1 MRPGRGAQALTTPAQ
16 GAAGEREEGPATGQA
31 PLFAAPAVAVPD
43 QSPSAAAAEDPDRPG
58 AARASGLRTTAG
70 FEVVDD
76 LPVASVRLVGVLP
89 HLDRPFE
96 YAVTPDTAAAGP
108 GMRVRVRFSGKDTEG
123 IVLGRHAEPSTDR
136 AFAPL
141 HRLVSDDVVVP
152 AAMMRV
158 CEEVAERCAGT
169 VGDVLR
175 LALPPRHARAE
186 KADRAAVEKE
196 AAEQE
201 VAEKDAVT
209 GDDSAGDSPRGSE
222 GAEDSPSADGPAP
235 EEAPS
240 DDVDTDPDAGPE
252 ADAPPAAP
260 PAPRPGDRYP
270 ALSALLSRAGSPT
283 GPVPRA
289 SMVLDPVDPWT
300 AVAADAIADLGE
312 DRGALV
318 IAPDQRDVARLSRVL
333 TARGIDHEI
342 LAGTEGPEKRYRTF
356 RRILR
361 GATRVVLGNRSA
373 AFAPVQD
380 LSLIIC
386 WDEADDLLEEPR
398 APYPHTRTV
407 LQCRS
412 AEERAALL
420 FLAASES
427 VTMRALID
435 AGYLAR
441 LAPRPA
447 PVTAVRPRIVA
458 MDQYLRDREG
468 PSGRSRLPQEAM
480 RVLRR
485 GLARGPVLV
494 QVPRSGYAPAIACT
508 FCGTRAQCATCSAPL
523 SLGARGG
530 PLHCRVC
537 GRREDAY
544 RCPECDRTQVRAMV
558 VGSARTAE
566 ELHRNFPD
574 APLKVAGGAHGPLE
588 DDAVPGT
595 GIVVSTPGAE
605 PAPDG
610 GYAACLLL
618 DADAMLG
625 RAAFDADVEA
635 VRRWRD
641 AIALVRTADEGG
653 EVLVVGTATLPAIR
667 DLVAHRSGLFLDRV
681 LEDRRELDLP
691 PFRRVAEVVGDRE
704 ACRAFLES
712 TELPD
717 GTEVLGPVDL
727 EGLDDAGRARA
738 VLRLEPQRSRE
749 LAAALRAG
757 VAARS
762 ARKARGSLRVRLDP
776 PDVF

>member
-1 MRPGRGAQALTTPAQ
+1 MRPGGGAQALTSTAH
-16 GAAGEREEGPATGQA
+16 GAAGEREEGPADGQA
-31 PLFAAPAVAVPD
+31 PLFAAPAASVPAVAENATA
-43 QSPSAAAAEDPDRPG
+43 SPDRP
-58 AARASGLRTTAG
+58 AAVRGPGLRTTAG
-70 FEVVDD
+70 FEVVSE

-123 IVLGRHAEPSTDR
+123 IVLERRAEPTTDR
-136 AFAPL
+136 ALAPL

-152 AAMMRV
+152 PTMMRV
-158 CEEVAERCAGT
+158 CEDVAERSAGT

-186 KADRAAVEKE
+186 KADRAAAEKEEAAAAEAEAE
-196 AAEQE
+196 AAEDLE
-201 VAEKDAVT
+201 STESADDAEPAATTDAAE
-209 GDDSAGDSPRGSE
+209 AGHDEQTVP
-222 GAEDSPSADGPAP
+222 AADPSA
-235 EEAPS
+235 EAP
-240 DDVDTDPDAGPE
+240 V
-252 ADAPPAAP
+252 
-260 PAPRPGDRYP
+260 APRHADRYP
-270 ALSALLSRAGSPT
+270 GLAALLSRAGSAE

-289 SMVLDPVDPWT
+289 SLVLDPVDPWT
-300 AVAADAIADLGE
+300 AIAAESIAALGP

-333 TARGIDHEI
+333 TERGIAHEV

-361 GATRVVLGNRSA
+361 GATRVVLGSRSA

-380 LSLIIC
+380 LALVIC

-412 AEERAALL
+412 AEERCALL

-427 VTMRALID
+427 VTMRALTD

-441 LAPRPA
+441 LDPVPA

-480 RVLRR
+480 RVLRN
-485 GLARGPVLV
+485 GLQRGPVLV
-494 QVPRSGYAPAIACT
+494 QVPRTGYAPAIACT
-508 FCGTRAQCATCSAPL
+508 FCGTRARCPECAAPL
-523 SLGARGG
+523 SQRGRNG
-530 PLHCRVC
+530 PLHCTVC
-537 GRREDAY
+537 GRREDGY
-544 RCPECDRTQVRAMV
+544 RCPECDRTHVRAMV
-558 VGSARTAE
+558 IGSTRTAE
-566 ELHRNFPD
+566 ELHRAFPD

-588 DDAVPGT
+588 DEAVPEH
-595 GIVVSTPGAE
+595 GIVVATPGAE
-605 PAPDG
+605 PAPPG
-610 GYAACLLL
+610 RYSACLLL

-635 VRRWRD
+635 VRRWRG
-641 AIALVRTADEGG
+641 AISLVRTAEEGG
-653 EVLVVGTATLPAIR
+653 EVLVVGTSTLPAIR
-667 DLVAHRSGLFLDRV
+667 DLVAHRSALFLDRV

-691 PFRRVAEVVGDRE
+691 PFRRVAEVVGERE
-704 ACRAFLES
+704 ACRGFLET

-727 EGLDDAGRARA
+727 EGPDQAGRARA
-738 VLRLEPQRSRE
+738 VLRIEPRRSRE
-749 LAAALRAG
+749 LAAALRSG

-762 ARKARGSLRVRLDP
+762 ARKDRGSLRVRLDP

>member
-1 MRPGRGAQALTTPAQ
+1 MRPGGGAQALTSTAH
-16 GAAGEREEGPATGQA
+16 GAAGEREEGPADDQA
-31 PLFAAPAVAVPD
+31 PLFAAPAASVP
-43 QSPSAAAAEDPDRPG
+43 AAAENATTSPDRPDAVRG
-58 AARASGLRTTAG
+58 PGLRTTAG
-70 FEVVDD
+70 FEVVSE

-123 IVLGRHAEPSTDR
+123 IVLERRAEPTTDR
-136 AFAPL
+136 ALAPL

-152 AAMMRV
+152 PAMMRV
-158 CEEVAERCAGT
+158 CEDVAERSAGT

-186 KADRAAVEKE
+186 KADRAAAEKE
-196 AAEQE
+196 QAAAAEDLASAESTGSSVEAEPAERTEGVE
-201 VAEKDAVT
+201 VAETRHD
-209 GDDSAGDSPRGSE
+209 
-222 GAEDSPSADGPAP
+222 
-235 EEAPS
+235 EETA
-240 DDVDTDPDAGPE
+240 
-252 ADAPPAAP
+252 PAAP
-260 PAPRPGDRYP
+260 RHGDRYP
-270 ALSALLSRAGSPT
+270 GLAALLSRAGSAE

-289 SMVLDPVDPWT
+289 SLVLDPVDPWT
-300 AVAADAIADLGE
+300 AIAAESIAALGP

-333 TARGIDHEI
+333 TDRGIAHEV

-380 LSLIIC
+380 LALVIC

-412 AEERAALL
+412 AEERCALL
-420 FLAASES
+420 FLGASES
-427 VTMRALID
+427 VTLRALTD

-441 LAPRPA
+441 LDPVPA
-447 PVTAVRPRIVA
+447 PVTAVRPRVVA

-480 RVLRR
+480 RVLRK
-485 GLARGPVLV
+485 GLQAGPVLV
-494 QVPRSGYAPAIACT
+494 QVPRTGYAPAIACT
-508 FCGTRAQCATCSAPL
+508 FCGTRARCPECAAPL
-523 SLGARGG
+523 SQRGRNG
-530 PLHCRVC
+530 PLHCAVC
-537 GRREDAY
+537 GRREDGY
-544 RCPECDRTQVRAMV
+544 RCPECDRTHVRAMV
-558 VGSARTAE
+558 IGSTRTAE
-566 ELHRNFPD
+566 ELHRAFPD

-588 DDAVPGT
+588 DEDVPER

-605 PAPDG
+605 PAPPG
-610 GYAACLLL
+610 RYSACLLL

-635 VRRWRD
+635 VRRWRG
-641 AIALVRTADEGG
+641 AISLVRTAEEGG
-653 EVLVVGTATLPAIR
+653 EVLVVGTSTLPAIR
-667 DLVAHRSGLFLDRV
+667 DLVAHRSALFLDRV

-691 PFRRVAEVVGDRE
+691 PFRRVAEVVGERE
-704 ACRAFLES
+704 ACRGFLET

-727 EGLDDAGRARA
+727 EGPDQAGRSRA
-738 VLRLEPQRSRE
+738 VLRIEPRRSRE
-749 LAAALRAG
+749 LAAALRSG

-762 ARKARGSLRVRLDP
+762 ARKDRGSLRVRLDP

>member
-1 MRPGRGAQALTTPAQ
+1 MRPGGGAQALTSTAH
-16 GAAGEREEGPATGQA
+16 GAAGEREEGPADGQA
-31 PLFAAPAVAVPD
+31 PLFAAPAASVP
-43 QSPSAAAAEDPDRPG
+43 AAAENATATPDRPD
-58 AARASGLRTTAG
+58 AARGPGLRTTAG
-70 FEVVDD
+70 FEVVSE

-123 IVLGRHAEPSTDR
+123 IVLERRAEPTTDR
-136 AFAPL
+136 ALAPL

-152 AAMMRV
+152 PTMMRV
-158 CEEVAERCAGT
+158 CEDVAERSAGT

-186 KADRAAVEKE
+186 KADRAAAEKEEAAAAEAEAEAE
-196 AAEQE
+196 AAEDLE
-201 VAEKDAVT
+201 STESADDAEPAATTDAAET
-209 GDDSAGDSPRGSE
+209 GHDEQTVPAAD
-222 GAEDSPSADGPAP
+222 PSA
-235 EEAPS
+235 EAP
-240 DDVDTDPDAGPE
+240 V
-252 ADAPPAAP
+252 
-260 PAPRPGDRYP
+260 APRHADRYP
-270 ALSALLSRAGSPT
+270 GLAALLSRAGSAE

-289 SMVLDPVDPWT
+289 SLVLDPVDPWT
-300 AVAADAIADLGE
+300 AIAAESIAALGP

-333 TARGIDHEI
+333 TERGIAHEV

-361 GATRVVLGNRSA
+361 GATRVVLGSRSA

-380 LSLIIC
+380 LALVIC

-412 AEERAALL
+412 AEERCALL

-427 VTMRALID
+427 VTMRALTD

-441 LAPRPA
+441 LDPVPA

-480 RVLRR
+480 RVLRN
-485 GLARGPVLV
+485 GLQGGPVLV
-494 QVPRSGYAPAIACT
+494 QVPRTGYAPAIACT
-508 FCGTRAQCATCSAPL
+508 FCGTRARCPECAAPL
-523 SLGARGG
+523 SQRGRNG
-530 PLHCRVC
+530 PLHCTVC
-537 GRREDAY
+537 GRREDGY
-544 RCPECDRTQVRAMV
+544 RCPECDRTHVRAMV
-558 VGSARTAE
+558 IGSTRTAE
-566 ELHRNFPD
+566 ELHRAFPD

-588 DDAVPGT
+588 DEAVPEH
-595 GIVVSTPGAE
+595 GIVVATPGAE
-605 PAPDG
+605 PAPPG
-610 GYAACLLL
+610 RYSACLLL

-635 VRRWRD
+635 VRRWRG
-641 AIALVRTADEGG
+641 AISLVRTAEEGG
-653 EVLVVGTATLPAIR
+653 EVLVVGTSTLPAIR
-667 DLVAHRSGLFLDRV
+667 DLVAHRSALFLDRV

-691 PFRRVAEVVGDRE
+691 PFRRVAEVVGERE
-704 ACRAFLES
+704 ACRGFLET

-717 GTEVLGPVDL
+717 GTEVFGPVEL
-727 EGLDDAGRARA
+727 EGPDQAGRARA
-738 VLRLEPQRSRE
+738 VLRIEPRRSRE
-749 LAAALRAG
+749 LAAALRSG

-762 ARKARGSLRVRLDP
+762 ARKDRGSLRVRLDP

>member
-1 MRPGRGAQALTTPAQ
+1 MRPGGGAQALTSTAH
-16 GAAGEREEGPATGQA
+16 GAAGEREEGPADGQA
-31 PLFAAPAVAVPD
+31 PLFAAPAASVPAVAENATA
-43 QSPSAAAAEDPDRPG
+43 SPDRP
-58 AARASGLRTTAG
+58 AAVRGPGLRTTAG
-70 FEVVDD
+70 FEVVSE

-123 IVLGRHAEPSTDR
+123 IVLERRAEPTTDR
-136 AFAPL
+136 ALAPL

-152 AAMMRV
+152 PAMMRV
-158 CEEVAERCAGT
+158 CEDVAERSAGT

-186 KADRAAVEKE
+186 KADRAAAEKEEAAAAEAEAE
-196 AAEQE
+196 AAEDLE
-201 VAEKDAVT
+201 STESADDAEPAATTDAAET
-209 GDDSAGDSPRGSE
+209 GHDEQTVPAAD
-222 GAEDSPSADGPAP
+222 PSA
-235 EEAPS
+235 EAP
-240 DDVDTDPDAGPE
+240 V
-252 ADAPPAAP
+252 
-260 PAPRPGDRYP
+260 APRHADRYP
-270 ALSALLSRAGSPT
+270 GLAALLSRAGSAE

-289 SMVLDPVDPWT
+289 SLVLDPVDPWT
-300 AVAADAIADLGE
+300 AIAAESIAALGP

-333 TARGIDHEI
+333 TERGIAHEV

-361 GATRVVLGNRSA
+361 GATRVVLGSRSA

-380 LSLIIC
+380 LALVIC

-412 AEERAALL
+412 AEERCALL

-427 VTMRALID
+427 VTMRALTD

-441 LAPRPA
+441 LDPVPA

-480 RVLRR
+480 RVLRN
-485 GLARGPVLV
+485 GLQGGPVLV
-494 QVPRSGYAPAIACT
+494 QVPRTGYAPAIACT
-508 FCGTRAQCATCSAPL
+508 FCGTRARCPECAAPL
-523 SLGARGG
+523 SQRGRNG
-530 PLHCRVC
+530 PLHCTVC
-537 GRREDAY
+537 GRREDGY
-544 RCPECDRTQVRAMV
+544 RCPECDRTHVRAMV
-558 VGSARTAE
+558 IGSTRTAE
-566 ELHRNFPD
+566 ELHRAFPD

-588 DDAVPGT
+588 DEAVPEH
-595 GIVVSTPGAE
+595 GIVVATPGAE
-605 PAPDG
+605 PAPPG
-610 GYAACLLL
+610 RYSACLLL

-635 VRRWRD
+635 VRRWRG
-641 AIALVRTADEGG
+641 AISLVRTAEEGG
-653 EVLVVGTATLPAIR
+653 EVLVVGTSTLPAIR
-667 DLVAHRSGLFLDRV
+667 DLVAHRSALFLDRV

-691 PFRRVAEVVGDRE
+691 PFRRVAEVVGERE
-704 ACRAFLES
+704 ACRGFLET

-727 EGLDDAGRARA
+727 EGPDQAGRARA
-738 VLRLEPQRSRE
+738 VLRIEPRRSRE
-749 LAAALRAG
+749 LAAALRSG

-762 ARKARGSLRVRLDP
+762 ARKDRGSLRVRLDP

>member
-1 MRPGRGAQALTTPAQ
+1 MRPGGGAQALTSTAH
-16 GAAGEREEGPATGQA
+16 GAAGEREEGPADGQA
-31 PLFAAPAVAVPD
+31 PLFAAPAASVPAVAENATAS
-43 QSPSAAAAEDPDRPG
+43 QDRP
-58 AARASGLRTTAG
+58 AAVRGPGLRTTAG
-70 FEVVDD
+70 FEVVSE

-123 IVLGRHAEPSTDR
+123 IVLERRAEPTTDR
-136 AFAPL
+136 ALAPL

-152 AAMMRV
+152 PTMMRV
-158 CEEVAERCAGT
+158 CEDVAERSAGT
-169 VGDVLR
+169 IGDVLR

-186 KADRAAVEKE
+186 KADRAAAEKEEAAAAEAEAE
-196 AAEQE
+196 AAEDLE
-201 VAEKDAVT
+201 STESADDAEPAATTDAAET
-209 GDDSAGDSPRGSE
+209 GHDEQTVSAAD
-222 GAEDSPSADGPAP
+222 PSA
-235 EEAPS
+235 EAP
-240 DDVDTDPDAGPE
+240 V
-252 ADAPPAAP
+252 
-260 PAPRPGDRYP
+260 APRHADRYP
-270 ALSALLSRAGSPT
+270 GLAALLSRAGSAE

-289 SMVLDPVDPWT
+289 SLVLDPVDPWT
-300 AVAADAIADLGE
+300 AIAAESIAALGP

-333 TARGIDHEI
+333 TERGIAHEV

-361 GATRVVLGNRSA
+361 GATRVVLGSRSA

-380 LSLIIC
+380 LALVIC

-412 AEERAALL
+412 AEERCALL

-427 VTMRALID
+427 VTMRALTD

-441 LAPRPA
+441 LDPVPA

-480 RVLRR
+480 RVLRN
-485 GLARGPVLV
+485 GLQAGPVLV
-494 QVPRSGYAPAIACT
+494 QVPRTGYAPAIACT
-508 FCGTRAQCATCSAPL
+508 FCGTRARCPECAAPL
-523 SLGARGG
+523 SQRGRNG
-530 PLHCRVC
+530 PLHCTVC
-537 GRREDAY
+537 GRREDGY
-544 RCPECDRTQVRAMV
+544 RCPECDRTHVRAMV
-558 VGSARTAE
+558 IGSTRTAE
-566 ELHRNFPD
+566 ELHRAFPD

-588 DDAVPGT
+588 DDAVPEH
-595 GIVVSTPGAE
+595 GIVVATPGAE
-605 PAPDG
+605 PAPPG
-610 GYAACLLL
+610 RYSACLLL

-635 VRRWRD
+635 VRRWRG
-641 AIALVRTADEGG
+641 AISLVRTAEEGG
-653 EVLVVGTATLPAIR
+653 EVLVVGTSTLPAIR
-667 DLVAHRSGLFLDRV
+667 DLVAHRSALFLDRV

-691 PFRRVAEVVGDRE
+691 PFRRVAEVVGERE
-704 ACRAFLES
+704 ACRGFLET

-727 EGLDDAGRARA
+727 EGPDQAGRARA
-738 VLRLEPQRSRE
+738 VLRIEPRRSRE
-749 LAAALRAG
+749 LAAALRSG

-762 ARKARGSLRVRLDP
+762 ARKDRGSLRVRLDP

>member
-1 MRPGRGAQALTTPAQ
+1 MRPGGGAQALSSTAH
-16 GAAGEREEGPATGQA
+16 GAAGEREEGPADGQA
-31 PLFAAPAVAVPD
+31 PLFAAPAASVP
-43 QSPSAAAAEDPDRPG
+43 AAAENPSTSPDRPD
-58 AARASGLRTTAG
+58 AARAGGLRTTAG
-70 FEVVDD
+70 FEVARE

-96 YAVTPDTAAAGP
+96 YAVTPATAAAGP

-123 IVLGRHAEPSTDR
+123 IVLARRAEPTTDR
-136 AFAPL
+136 ALAPL
-141 HRLVSDDVVVP
+141 HRLVSEDVVVP
-152 AAMMRV
+152 PAMMRV

-186 KADRAAVEKE
+186 KADRAAAEKE
-196 AAEQE
+196 AEE
-201 VAEKDAVT
+201 N
-209 GDDSAGDSPRGSE
+209 
-222 GAEDSPSADGPAP
+222 GAEDPVAADGTVAAESTAAADTAGADGADETDETAPSADAP
-235 EEAPS
+235 
-240 DDVDTDPDAGPE
+240 V
-252 ADAPPAAP
+252 
-260 PAPRPGDRYP
+260 APRHGDRYP
-270 ALSALLSRAGSPT
+270 GLAALLSRAGSAE

-289 SMVLDPVDPWT
+289 SLVLDPVDAWT
-300 AVAADAIADLGE
+300 EMAAEAIAELDPAL
-312 DRGALV
+312 GALV

-333 TARGIDHEI
+333 EERGIAHEV

-373 AFAPVQD
+373 AFAPVRD
-380 LSLIIC
+380 LGLVIC
-386 WDEADDLLEEPR
+386 YDEADDLLEEPR

-412 AEERAALL
+412 AEERCALL
-420 FLAASES
+420 FLATSES
-427 VTMRALID
+427 VTLRALVE

-441 LAPRPA
+441 LDPLPA

-485 GLARGPVLV
+485 GLATGPVLV
-494 QVPRSGYAPAIACT
+494 QVPRSGYVPAVACT
-508 FCGTRAQCATCSAPL
+508 FCGTRARCPECAAPL
-523 SLGARGG
+523 QLRGRSG
-530 PLHCRVC
+530 PLHCTVC
-537 GRREDAY
+537 GRREDGY
-544 RCPECDRTQVRAMV
+544 RCPECDRTHVRAMV
-558 VGSARTAE
+558 IGSTRTAE
-566 ELHRNFPD
+566 ELHRAFPEV
-574 APLKVAGGAHGPLE
+574 PLSVAGGAHGPLE
-588 DDAVPGT
+588 DDDVPEQ
-595 GIVVSTPGAE
+595 GIVVATPGAE
-605 PAPDG
+605 PAPRG
-610 GYAACLLL
+610 RYSALLLL

-635 VRRWRD
+635 VRRWRG
-641 AIALVRTADEGG
+641 AISLVRTAEESG
-653 EVLVVGTATLPAIR
+653 EVLIVGTSTLPAIR
-667 DLVAHRSGLFLDRV
+667 DLVAHRSALFLDRV

-691 PFRRVAEVVGDRE
+691 PFRRVAEVVGERE
-704 ACRAFLES
+704 ACRGFLET

-727 EGLDDAGRARA
+727 EGPDQADRSRA
-738 VLRLEPQRSRE
+738 VLRLPPERSRE

-762 ARKARGSLRVRLDP
+762 ARKARGSLRVRMDP

>member
-1 MRPGRGAQALTTPAQ
+1 MRPGGGAQALTSTAH
-16 GAAGEREEGPATGQA
+16 GAAGEREEGPADGQA
-31 PLFAAPAVAVPD
+31 PLFAAPAASVPAVAENATA
-43 QSPSAAAAEDPDRPG
+43 SPDRPDAVRG
-58 AARASGLRTTAG
+58 PGLRTTAG
-70 FEVVDD
+70 FEVVSE

-123 IVLGRHAEPSTDR
+123 IVLERRAEPTTDR
-136 AFAPL
+136 ALAPL

-152 AAMMRV
+152 PAMMRV
-158 CEEVAERCAGT
+158 CEDVAERSAGT

-186 KADRAAVEKE
+186 KADRAAAEKEEAAAAEADAE
-196 AAEQE
+196 AAEDLE
-201 VAEKDAVT
+201 STESADDAEPAATTDAAET
-209 GDDSAGDSPRGSE
+209 GHDEQTVPAAD
-222 GAEDSPSADGPAP
+222 PSA
-235 EEAPS
+235 EAP
-240 DDVDTDPDAGPE
+240 V
-252 ADAPPAAP
+252 
-260 PAPRPGDRYP
+260 APRHADRYP
-270 ALSALLSRAGSPT
+270 GLAALLSRAGSAE

-289 SMVLDPVDPWT
+289 SLVLDPVDPWT
-300 AVAADAIADLGE
+300 AIAAESIAAIGP

-318 IAPDQRDVARLSRVL
+318 IAPDQRDVARLSGVL
-333 TARGIDHEI
+333 TERGIAHEV

-361 GATRVVLGNRSA
+361 GATRVVLGSRSA

-380 LSLIIC
+380 LALVIC

-412 AEERAALL
+412 AEERCALL

-427 VTMRALID
+427 VTMRALTD

-441 LAPRPA
+441 LDPVPA

-480 RVLRR
+480 RVLRN
-485 GLARGPVLV
+485 GLQAGPVLV
-494 QVPRSGYAPAIACT
+494 QVPRTGYAPAIACT
-508 FCGTRAQCATCSAPL
+508 FCGTRARCPECAAPL
-523 SLGARGG
+523 SQRGRNG
-530 PLHCRVC
+530 PLHCTVC
-537 GRREDAY
+537 GRREDGY
-544 RCPECDRTQVRAMV
+544 RCPECDRTHVRAMV
-558 VGSARTAE
+558 IGSTRTAE
-566 ELHRNFPD
+566 ELHRAFPD

-588 DDAVPGT
+588 DEAVPEH
-595 GIVVSTPGAE
+595 GIVVATPGAE
-605 PAPDG
+605 PAPPG
-610 GYAACLLL
+610 RYSACLLL

-635 VRRWRD
+635 VRRWRG
-641 AIALVRTADEGG
+641 AISLVRTAEEGG
-653 EVLVVGTATLPAIR
+653 EVLVVGTSTLPAIR
-667 DLVAHRSGLFLDRV
+667 DLVAHRSALFLDRV

-691 PFRRVAEVVGDRE
+691 PFRRVAEVVGERE
-704 ACRAFLES
+704 ACRGFLET

-727 EGLDDAGRARA
+727 EGPDQAGRARA
-738 VLRLEPQRSRE
+738 VLRIEPRRSRE
-749 LAAALRAG
+749 LAAALRSG

-762 ARKARGSLRVRLDP
+762 ARKDRGSLRVRLDP

>member
-1 MRPGRGAQALTTPAQ
+1 MRPGGGAQALTSTAH
-16 GAAGEREEGPATGQA
+16 GAAGEREEGPADGQA
-31 PLFAAPAVAVPD
+31 PLFAAPAASVPAVAENATA
-43 QSPSAAAAEDPDRPG
+43 SPDRPDAVRG
-58 AARASGLRTTAG
+58 PGLRTTAG
-70 FEVVDD
+70 FEVVSE

-123 IVLGRHAEPSTDR
+123 IVLERRAEPTTDR
-136 AFAPL
+136 ALAPL

-152 AAMMRV
+152 PTMMRV
-158 CEEVAERCAGT
+158 CEDVAERSAGT

-186 KADRAAVEKE
+186 KADRAAAEKEEAAAAEAE
-196 AAEQE
+196 AAEDLE
-201 VAEKDAVT
+201 STESADDAEPAATTDAAET
-209 GDDSAGDSPRGSE
+209 GHDEQTVPAAD
-222 GAEDSPSADGPAP
+222 PSA
-235 EEAPS
+235 EAP
-240 DDVDTDPDAGPE
+240 V
-252 ADAPPAAP
+252 
-260 PAPRPGDRYP
+260 APRHADRYP
-270 ALSALLSRAGSPT
+270 GLAALLSRAGSAE

-289 SMVLDPVDPWT
+289 SLVLDPVDPWT
-300 AVAADAIADLGE
+300 AIAAESIAALGP

-333 TARGIDHEI
+333 TERGIAHEV

-361 GATRVVLGNRSA
+361 GATRVVLGSRSA

-380 LSLIIC
+380 LALVIC

-412 AEERAALL
+412 AEERCALL

-427 VTMRALID
+427 VTMRALTD

-441 LAPRPA
+441 LDPVPA

-480 RVLRR
+480 RVLRN
-485 GLARGPVLV
+485 GLQAGPVLV
-494 QVPRSGYAPAIACT
+494 QVPRTGYAPAIACT
-508 FCGTRAQCATCSAPL
+508 FCGTRARCPECAAPL
-523 SLGARGG
+523 SQRGRNG
-530 PLHCRVC
+530 PLHCTVC
-537 GRREDAY
+537 GRREDGY
-544 RCPECDRTQVRAMV
+544 RCPECDRTHVRAMV
-558 VGSARTAE
+558 IGSTRTAE
-566 ELHRNFPD
+566 ELHRAFPD

-588 DDAVPGT
+588 DEAVPEH
-595 GIVVSTPGAE
+595 GIVVATPGAE
-605 PAPDG
+605 PAPPG
-610 GYAACLLL
+610 RYSACLLL

-635 VRRWRD
+635 VRRWRG
-641 AIALVRTADEGG
+641 AISLVRTAEEGG
-653 EVLVVGTATLPAIR
+653 EVLVVGTSTLPAIR
-667 DLVAHRSGLFLDRV
+667 DLVAHRSALFLDRV

-691 PFRRVAEVVGDRE
+691 PFRRVAEVVGERE
-704 ACRAFLES
+704 ACRGFLET

-727 EGLDDAGRARA
+727 EGPDQAGRARA
-738 VLRLEPQRSRE
+738 VLRIEPRRSRE
-749 LAAALRAG
+749 LAAALRSG

-762 ARKARGSLRVRLDP
+762 ARKDRGSLRVRLDP

>member
-1 MRPGRGAQALTTPAQ
+1 MRPGGGAQALTSTAH
-16 GAAGEREEGPATGQA
+16 GAAGEREEGPADGQA
-31 PLFAAPAVAVPD
+31 PLFAAPAASVPAVAENATA
-43 QSPSAAAAEDPDRPG
+43 SPDRPDAVRG
-58 AARASGLRTTAG
+58 PGLRTTAG
-70 FEVVDD
+70 FEVVSE

-123 IVLGRHAEPSTDR
+123 IVLERRAEPTTDR
-136 AFAPL
+136 ALAPL

-152 AAMMRV
+152 PTMMRV
-158 CEEVAERCAGT
+158 CEDVAERSAGT

-186 KADRAAVEKE
+186 KADRAAAEKEE
-196 AAEQE
+196 AAE
-201 VAEKDAVT
+201 AETEA
-209 GDDSAGDSPRGSE
+209 
-222 GAEDSPSADGPAP
+222 AEDLESTESADDAEPAATTDAAETGHDEQTVPAADPSA
-235 EEAPS
+235 EAP
-240 DDVDTDPDAGPE
+240 V
-252 ADAPPAAP
+252 
-260 PAPRPGDRYP
+260 APRHADRYP
-270 ALSALLSRAGSPT
+270 GLAALLSRAGSAE

-289 SMVLDPVDPWT
+289 SLVLDPVDPWT
-300 AVAADAIADLGE
+300 AIAAESIAALGP

-333 TARGIDHEI
+333 TERGIAHEV

-361 GATRVVLGNRSA
+361 GATRVVLGSRSA

-380 LSLIIC
+380 LALVIC

-412 AEERAALL
+412 AEERCALL

-427 VTMRALID
+427 VTMRALTD

-441 LAPRPA
+441 LDPVPA

-480 RVLRR
+480 RVLRN
-485 GLARGPVLV
+485 GLQRGPVLV
-494 QVPRSGYAPAIACT
+494 QVPRTGYAPAIACT
-508 FCGTRAQCATCSAPL
+508 FCGTRARCPECAVPL
-523 SLGARGG
+523 SQRGRNG
-530 PLHCRVC
+530 PLHCTVC
-537 GRREDAY
+537 GRREDGY
-544 RCPECDRTQVRAMV
+544 RCPECDRTHVRAMV
-558 VGSARTAE
+558 IGSTRTAE
-566 ELHRNFPD
+566 ELHRAFPD

-588 DDAVPGT
+588 DEAVPEH
-595 GIVVSTPGAE
+595 GIVVATPGAE
-605 PAPDG
+605 PAPPG
-610 GYAACLLL
+610 RYSACLLL

-635 VRRWRD
+635 VRRWRG
-641 AIALVRTADEGG
+641 AISLVRTAEEGG
-653 EVLVVGTATLPAIR
+653 EVLVVGTSTLPAIR
-667 DLVAHRSGLFLDRV
+667 DLVAHRSALFLDRV

-691 PFRRVAEVVGDRE
+691 PFRRVAEVVGERE
-704 ACRAFLES
+704 ACRGFLET

-727 EGLDDAGRARA
+727 EGPDQAGRARA
-738 VLRLEPQRSRE
+738 VLRIEPRRSRE
-749 LAAALRAG
+749 LAAALRSG

-762 ARKARGSLRVRLDP
+762 ARKDRASLRVRLDP

>member
-1 MRPGRGAQALTTPAQ
+1 MRPGGGAQALTSTAH
-16 GAAGEREEGPATGQA
+16 GAAGEREEGLADGQA
-31 PLFAAPAVAVPD
+31 PLFAAPAASVP
-43 QSPSAAAAEDPDRPG
+43 AAAENATTSPDRPDAVRG
-58 AARASGLRTTAG
+58 PGLRTTAG
-70 FEVVDD
+70 FEVVSE

-123 IVLGRHAEPSTDR
+123 IVLERRAEPTTDR
-136 AFAPL
+136 ALAPL

-152 AAMMRV
+152 PAMMRV
-158 CEEVAERCAGT
+158 CEDVAERSAGT

-186 KADRAAVEKE
+186 KADRAAAEKEE
-196 AAEQE
+196 AAE
-201 VAEKDAVT
+201 AEAE
-209 GDDSAGDSPRGSE
+209 AE
-222 GAEDSPSADGPAP
+222 AAEDLESTESADDAEPAATTDAAETGHDEQTVPAADPSA
-235 EEAPS
+235 EAS
-240 DDVDTDPDAGPE
+240 V
-252 ADAPPAAP
+252 
-260 PAPRPGDRYP
+260 APRHADRYP
-270 ALSALLSRAGSPT
+270 GLAALLSRAGSAE

-289 SMVLDPVDPWT
+289 SLVLDPVDPWT
-300 AVAADAIADLGE
+300 AIAAESIAALGP

-333 TARGIDHEI
+333 TERGIAHEV

-361 GATRVVLGNRSA
+361 GATRVVLGSRSA

-380 LSLIIC
+380 LALVIC

-412 AEERAALL
+412 AEERCALL

-427 VTMRALID
+427 VTMRALTD

-441 LAPRPA
+441 LDPVPA

-480 RVLRR
+480 RVLRK
-485 GLARGPVLV
+485 GLQGGPVLV
-494 QVPRSGYAPAIACT
+494 QVPRTGYAPAIACT
-508 FCGTRAQCATCSAPL
+508 FCGTRARCPECAAPL
-523 SLGARGG
+523 SQRGRNG
-530 PLHCRVC
+530 PLHCTVC
-537 GRREDAY
+537 GRREDGY
-544 RCPECDRTQVRAMV
+544 RCPECDRTHVRAMV
-558 VGSARTAE
+558 IGSTRTAE
-566 ELHRNFPD
+566 ELHRAFPD

-588 DDAVPGT
+588 DDAVPEH
-595 GIVVSTPGAE
+595 GIVVATPGAE
-605 PAPDG
+605 PAPPG
-610 GYAACLLL
+610 RYSACLLL

-635 VRRWRD
+635 VRRWRG
-641 AIALVRTADEGG
+641 AISLVRTAEEGG
-653 EVLVVGTATLPAIR
+653 EVLVVGTSTLPAIR
-667 DLVAHRSGLFLDRV
+667 DLVAHRSALFLDRV

-691 PFRRVAEVVGDRE
+691 PFRRVAEVVGERE
-704 ACRAFLES
+704 ACRGFLET

-727 EGLDDAGRARA
+727 EGPDQAGRARA
-738 VLRLEPQRSRE
+738 VLRIEPRRSRE
-749 LAAALRAG
+749 LAAALRSG

-762 ARKARGSLRVRLDP
+762 ARKDRGSLRVRLDP

>member
-1 MRPGRGAQALTTPAQ
+1 MRPGGGAQALTSTAH
-16 GAAGEREEGPATGQA
+16 GAAGEREEGPADGQA
-31 PLFAAPAVAVPD
+31 PLFAAPAASVP
-43 QSPSAAAAEDPDRPG
+43 AAAENATTSPDRPDAVRG
-58 AARASGLRTTAG
+58 PGLRTTAG
-70 FEVVDD
+70 FEVVSE

-123 IVLGRHAEPSTDR
+123 IVLERRAEPTTDR
-136 AFAPL
+136 ALAPL

-152 AAMMRV
+152 PTMMRV
-158 CEEVAERCAGT
+158 CEDVAERSAGT
-169 VGDVLR
+169 IGDVLR

-186 KADRAAVEKE
+186 KADRAAAEKEEAAAAEAEAEAE
-196 AAEQE
+196 AAEDLE
-201 VAEKDAVT
+201 STESADDAEPAATTDAAET
-209 GDDSAGDSPRGSE
+209 GHDEQTVPAAD
-222 GAEDSPSADGPAP
+222 PSA
-235 EEAPS
+235 EAP
-240 DDVDTDPDAGPE
+240 V
-252 ADAPPAAP
+252 
-260 PAPRPGDRYP
+260 APRHADRYP
-270 ALSALLSRAGSPT
+270 GLAALLSRAGSAE

-289 SMVLDPVDPWT
+289 SLVLDPVDPWT
-300 AVAADAIADLGE
+300 AIAAESIAALGP

-333 TARGIDHEI
+333 TERGIAHEV

-361 GATRVVLGNRSA
+361 GATRVVLGSRSA

-380 LSLIIC
+380 LALVIC

-412 AEERAALL
+412 AEERCALL

-427 VTMRALID
+427 VTMRALTD

-441 LAPRPA
+441 LDPVPA

-480 RVLRR
+480 RVLRN
-485 GLARGPVLV
+485 GLQGGPVLV
-494 QVPRSGYAPAIACT
+494 QVPRTGYAPAIACT
-508 FCGTRAQCATCSAPL
+508 FCGTRARCPECAAPL
-523 SLGARGG
+523 SQRGRNG
-530 PLHCRVC
+530 PLHCTVC
-537 GRREDAY
+537 GRREDGY
-544 RCPECDRTQVRAMV
+544 RCPECDRTHVRAMV
-558 VGSARTAE
+558 IGSTRTAE
-566 ELHRNFPD
+566 ELHRAFPD

-588 DDAVPGT
+588 DEAVPEH
-595 GIVVSTPGAE
+595 GIVVATPGAE
-605 PAPDG
+605 PAPPG
-610 GYAACLLL
+610 RYSACLLL

-635 VRRWRD
+635 VRRWRG
-641 AIALVRTADEGG
+641 AISLVRTAEEGG
-653 EVLVVGTATLPAIR
+653 EVLVVGTSTLPAIR
-667 DLVAHRSGLFLDRV
+667 DLVAHRSALFLDRV

-691 PFRRVAEVVGDRE
+691 PFRRVAEVVGERE
-704 ACRAFLES
+704 ACRGFLET

-717 GTEVLGPVDL
+717 GTEVFGPVEL
-727 EGLDDAGRARA
+727 EGPDQAGRARA
-738 VLRLEPQRSRE
+738 VLRIEPRRSRE
-749 LAAALRAG
+749 LAAALRSG

-762 ARKARGSLRVRLDP
+762 ARKDRGSLRVRLDP

>member
-1 MRPGRGAQALTTPAQ
+1 VRPGGGAQALTSTAH
-16 GAAGEREEGPATGQA
+16 GAAGEREEGLADGQA
-31 PLFAAPAVAVPD
+31 PLFAAPAASVP
-43 QSPSAAAAEDPDRPG
+43 AAAENATTSPDRPDAVRG
-58 AARASGLRTTAG
+58 PGLRTTAG
-70 FEVVDD
+70 FEVVSE

-123 IVLGRHAEPSTDR
+123 IVLERRAEPTTDR
-136 AFAPL
+136 ALAPL

-152 AAMMRV
+152 PAMMRV
-158 CEEVAERCAGT
+158 CEDVAERSAGT

-186 KADRAAVEKE
+186 KADRAAAEKEE
-196 AAEQE
+196 AAE
-201 VAEKDAVT
+201 AEAE
-209 GDDSAGDSPRGSE
+209 AE
-222 GAEDSPSADGPAP
+222 AAEDLESTESADDAEPAATTDAAETGHDEQTVPAADPSA
-235 EEAPS
+235 EAP
-240 DDVDTDPDAGPE
+240 V
-252 ADAPPAAP
+252 
-260 PAPRPGDRYP
+260 APRHADRYP
-270 ALSALLSRAGSPT
+270 GLAALLSRAGSAE

-289 SMVLDPVDPWT
+289 SLVLDPVDPWT
-300 AVAADAIADLGE
+300 AIAAESIAALGP

-333 TARGIDHEI
+333 TERGIAHEV

-361 GATRVVLGNRSA
+361 GATRVVLGSRSA

-380 LSLIIC
+380 LALVIC

-412 AEERAALL
+412 AEERCALL

-427 VTMRALID
+427 VTMRALTD

-441 LAPRPA
+441 LDPVPA

-480 RVLRR
+480 RVLRK
-485 GLARGPVLV
+485 GLQGGPVLV
-494 QVPRSGYAPAIACT
+494 QVPRTGYAPAIACT
-508 FCGTRAQCATCSAPL
+508 FCGTRARCPECAAPL
-523 SLGARGG
+523 SQRGRNG
-530 PLHCRVC
+530 PLHCTVC
-537 GRREDAY
+537 GRREDGY
-544 RCPECDRTQVRAMV
+544 RCPECDRTHVRAMV
-558 VGSARTAE
+558 IGSTRTAE
-566 ELHRNFPD
+566 ELHRAFPD

-588 DDAVPGT
+588 DDAVPEH
-595 GIVVSTPGAE
+595 GIVVATPGAE
-605 PAPDG
+605 PAPPG
-610 GYAACLLL
+610 RYSACLLL

-635 VRRWRD
+635 VRRWRG
-641 AIALVRTADEGG
+641 AISLVRTAEEGG
-653 EVLVVGTATLPAIR
+653 EVLVVGTSTLPAIR
-667 DLVAHRSGLFLDRV
+667 DLVAHRSALFLDRV

-691 PFRRVAEVVGDRE
+691 PFRRVAEVVGERE
-704 ACRAFLES
+704 ACRGFLET

-717 GTEVLGPVDL
+717 GTEVLGPVEL
-727 EGLDDAGRARA
+727 EGPDQAGRARA
-738 VLRLEPQRSRE
+738 VLRIEPRRSRE
-749 LAAALRAG
+749 LAAALRSG

-762 ARKARGSLRVRLDP
+762 ARKDRGSLRVRLDP

>member
-1 MRPGRGAQALTTPAQ
+1 MRPGGGAQALTSTAH
-16 GAAGEREEGPATGQA
+16 GAAGEREEGPADGQA
-31 PLFAAPAVAVPD
+31 PLFAAPAASVPAVAENATA
-43 QSPSAAAAEDPDRPG
+43 SPDRPDAVRG
-58 AARASGLRTTAG
+58 PGLRTTAG
-70 FEVVDD
+70 FEVVSE

-123 IVLGRHAEPSTDR
+123 IVLERRAEPTTDR
-136 AFAPL
+136 ALAPL

-152 AAMMRV
+152 PTMMRV
-158 CEEVAERCAGT
+158 CEDVAERSAGT
-169 VGDVLR
+169 IGDVLR

-186 KADRAAVEKE
+186 KADRAAAEKEEAAAAEAE
-196 AAEQE
+196 AAEDLE
-201 VAEKDAVT
+201 STESADDAEPAATTDAAET
-209 GDDSAGDSPRGSE
+209 GHDEQTVPAAD
-222 GAEDSPSADGPAP
+222 PSA
-235 EEAPS
+235 EAP
-240 DDVDTDPDAGPE
+240 V
-252 ADAPPAAP
+252 
-260 PAPRPGDRYP
+260 APRHADRYP
-270 ALSALLSRAGSPT
+270 GLAALLSRAGSAE

-289 SMVLDPVDPWT
+289 SLVLDPVDPWT
-300 AVAADAIADLGE
+300 AIAAESIAALGP

-333 TARGIDHEI
+333 TERGIAHEV

-361 GATRVVLGNRSA
+361 GATRVVLGSRSA

-380 LSLIIC
+380 LALVIC

-412 AEERAALL
+412 AEERCALL

-427 VTMRALID
+427 VTMRALTD

-441 LAPRPA
+441 LDPVPA

-480 RVLRR
+480 RVLRN
-485 GLARGPVLV
+485 GLQGGPVLV
-494 QVPRSGYAPAIACT
+494 QVPRTGYAPAIACT
-508 FCGTRAQCATCSAPL
+508 FCGTRARCPECAAPL
-523 SLGARGG
+523 SQRGRNG
-530 PLHCRVC
+530 PLHCTVC
-537 GRREDAY
+537 GRREDGY
-544 RCPECDRTQVRAMV
+544 RCPECDRTHVRAMV
-558 VGSARTAE
+558 IGSTRTAE
-566 ELHRNFPD
+566 ELHRAFPD

-588 DDAVPGT
+588 DEAVPEH
-595 GIVVSTPGAE
+595 GIVVATPGAE
-605 PAPDG
+605 PAPPG
-610 GYAACLLL
+610 RYSACLLL

-635 VRRWRD
+635 VRRWRG
-641 AIALVRTADEGG
+641 AISLVRTAEEGG
-653 EVLVVGTATLPAIR
+653 EVLVVGTSTLPAIR
-667 DLVAHRSGLFLDRV
+667 DLVAHRSALFLDRV

-691 PFRRVAEVVGDRE
+691 PFRRVAEVVGERE
-704 ACRAFLES
+704 ACRGFLET

-727 EGLDDAGRARA
+727 EGPDQAGRARA
-738 VLRLEPQRSRE
+738 VLRIEPRRSRE
-749 LAAALRAG
+749 LAAALRSG

-762 ARKARGSLRVRLDP
+762 ARKDRGSLRVRLDP

>member
-1 MRPGRGAQALTTPAQ
+1 MRPGGGAQALTSTAH
-16 GAAGEREEGPATGQA
+16 GAAGEREEGPADGQA
-31 PLFAAPAVAVPD
+31 PLFAAPAASVPAVAENATA
-43 QSPSAAAAEDPDRPG
+43 SPDRPDAVRG
-58 AARASGLRTTAG
+58 PGLRTTAG
-70 FEVVDD
+70 FEVVSE

-123 IVLGRHAEPSTDR
+123 IVLERRAEPTTDR
-136 AFAPL
+136 ALAPL

-152 AAMMRV
+152 PTMMRV
-158 CEEVAERCAGT
+158 CEDVAERSAGT

-186 KADRAAVEKE
+186 KADRAAAEKEEAAAAEAE
-196 AAEQE
+196 AAEDLE
-201 VAEKDAVT
+201 STESADDAEPAATTDAAET
-209 GDDSAGDSPRGSE
+209 GHDEQTVSAAD
-222 GAEDSPSADGPAP
+222 PSA
-235 EEAPS
+235 EAP
-240 DDVDTDPDAGPE
+240 V
-252 ADAPPAAP
+252 
-260 PAPRPGDRYP
+260 APRHADRYP
-270 ALSALLSRAGSPT
+270 GLAALLSRAGSAE

-289 SMVLDPVDPWT
+289 SLVLDPVDPWT
-300 AVAADAIADLGE
+300 AIAAESIAALGP

-333 TARGIDHEI
+333 TERGIAHEV

-361 GATRVVLGNRSA
+361 GATRVVLGSRSA

-380 LSLIIC
+380 LALVIC

-412 AEERAALL
+412 AEERCALL

-427 VTMRALID
+427 VTMRALTD

-441 LAPRPA
+441 LDPVPA

-480 RVLRR
+480 RVLRK
-485 GLARGPVLV
+485 GLKTGPVLV
-494 QVPRSGYAPAIACT
+494 QVPRTGYAPAIACT
-508 FCGTRAQCATCSAPL
+508 FCGTRARCPECAAPL
-523 SLGARGG
+523 SQRGRNG
-530 PLHCRVC
+530 PLHCTVC
-537 GRREDAY
+537 GRREDGY
-544 RCPECDRTQVRAMV
+544 RCPECDRTHVRAMV
-558 VGSARTAE
+558 IGSTRTAE
-566 ELHRNFPD
+566 ELHRAFPE

-588 DDAVPGT
+588 DDAVPEH
-595 GIVVSTPGAE
+595 GIVVATPGAE
-605 PAPDG
+605 PAPPG
-610 GYAACLLL
+610 RYSACLLL

-635 VRRWRD
+635 VRRWRG
-641 AIALVRTADEGG
+641 AISLVRTAEEGG
-653 EVLVVGTATLPAIR
+653 EVLVVGTSTLPAIR
-667 DLVAHRSGLFLDRV
+667 DLVAHRSALFLDRV

-691 PFRRVAEVVGDRE
+691 PFRRVAEVVGERE
-704 ACRAFLES
+704 ACRGFLET

-727 EGLDDAGRARA
+727 EGPDQAGRARA
-738 VLRLEPQRSRE
+738 VLRIEPRRSRE
-749 LAAALRAG
+749 LAAALRSG

-762 ARKARGSLRVRLDP
+762 ARKDRGSLRVRLDP

>member
-1 MRPGRGAQALTTPAQ
+1 M
-16 GAAGEREEGPATGQA
+16 
-31 PLFAAPAVAVPD
+31 
-43 QSPSAAAAEDPDRPG
+43 
-58 AARASGLRTTAG
+58 RTTAG
-70 FEVVDD
+70 FEVVEE

-96 YAVTPDTAAAGP
+96 YAVTPATAAAGP

-123 IVLGRHAEPSTDR
+123 IVLERRAEPTTDR
-136 AFAPL
+136 ALAPL
-141 HRLVSDDVVVP
+141 TRLVSEDVVVP
-152 AAMMRV
+152 SAMMRV

-186 KADRAAVEKE
+186 KADRAAAEKE
-196 AAEQE
+196 AQAAEE
-201 VAEKDAVT
+201 PVPEATDSEEKGPDES
-209 GDDSAGDSPRGSE
+209 DPEESSPEE
-222 GAEDSPSADGPAP
+222 GTDAEDS
-235 EEAPS
+235 
-240 DDVDTDPDAGPE
+240 
-252 ADAPPAAP
+252 AAP
-260 PAPRPGDRYP
+260 PVAPRSVDRYP
-270 ALSALLSRAGSPT
+270 GLAALIARAGSGT

-289 SMVLDPVDPWT
+289 SLVLDPVDAWT
-300 AVAADAIADLGE
+300 ELAAEAVADL
-312 DRGALV
+312 DPVLGALV

-333 TARGIDHEI
+333 TAKGIAHEI

-373 AFAPVQD
+373 AFAPVRD
-380 LSLIIC
+380 LGLVIC
-386 WDEADDLLEEPR
+386 YDEADDLLEEPR

-412 AEERAALL
+412 AEERCALL
-420 FLAASES
+420 FLATSES
-427 VTMRALID
+427 VTMRALTE

-441 LAPRPA
+441 LEPVPA

-485 GLARGPVLV
+485 GLATGPVLV
-494 QVPRSGYAPAIACT
+494 QVPRSGYVPAIACT
-508 FCGTRAQCATCSAPL
+508 FCGTRARCPECAAPL
-523 SLGARGG
+523 SLRGRDG
-530 PLHCRVC
+530 PLHCTVC
-537 GRREDAY
+537 GRREDGY
-544 RCPECDRTQVRAMV
+544 RCPECDRTRVRAMV
-558 VGSARTAE
+558 IGSTRTAE
-566 ELHRNFPD
+566 ELHRAFPD
-574 APLKVAGGAHGPLE
+574 VPLTVAGGAHGPLE
-588 DDAVPGT
+588 DDAVPEH
-595 GIVVSTPGAE
+595 GIVVATPGAE
-605 PAPDG
+605 PAPEG
-610 GYAACLLL
+610 RYSASLLL

-635 VRRWRD
+635 VRRWRG
-641 AIALVRTADEGG
+641 AISLVRTAEQGG
-653 EVLVVGTATLPAIR
+653 EVLVVGTSTLPAIR
-667 DLVAHRSGLFLDRV
+667 DLVAHRSALFLDRI

-691 PFRRVAEVVGDRE
+691 PFRRVAEVVGERE

-727 EGLDDAGRARA
+727 EGPDQAGRSRA
-738 VLRLEPQRSRE
+738 VLRLPPERSRE

-762 ARKARGSLRVRLDP
+762 ARKARGSLRVRMDP

>member
-1 MRPGRGAQALTTPAQ
+1 MRPGGGAQALTSTAH
-16 GAAGEREEGPATGQA
+16 GAAGEREEGPADGQA
-31 PLFAAPAVAVPD
+31 PLFAAPAASVPAVAENATA
-43 QSPSAAAAEDPDRPG
+43 SPDRPDAVRG
-58 AARASGLRTTAG
+58 PGLRTTAG
-70 FEVVDD
+70 FEVVSE

-123 IVLGRHAEPSTDR
+123 IVLERRAEPTTDR
-136 AFAPL
+136 ALAPL

-152 AAMMRV
+152 PAMMRV
-158 CEEVAERCAGT
+158 CEDVAERSAGT

-186 KADRAAVEKE
+186 KADRAAAEKEEAAAAEAEAE
-196 AAEQE
+196 AAEDLE
-201 VAEKDAVT
+201 STESADDAEPAATTDAAET
-209 GDDSAGDSPRGSE
+209 GHDEQTVPAAD
-222 GAEDSPSADGPAP
+222 PSA
-235 EEAPS
+235 EAP
-240 DDVDTDPDAGPE
+240 V
-252 ADAPPAAP
+252 
-260 PAPRPGDRYP
+260 APRHADRYP
-270 ALSALLSRAGSPT
+270 GLAALLSRAGSAE

-289 SMVLDPVDPWT
+289 SLVLDPVDPWT
-300 AVAADAIADLGE
+300 AIAAESIAALGP

-333 TARGIDHEI
+333 TERGIAHEV

-361 GATRVVLGNRSA
+361 GATRVVLGSRSA

-380 LSLIIC
+380 LALVIC

-412 AEERAALL
+412 AEERCALL

-427 VTMRALID
+427 VTMRALTD

-441 LAPRPA
+441 LDPVPA

-480 RVLRR
+480 RVLRN
-485 GLARGPVLV
+485 GLQGGPVLV
-494 QVPRSGYAPAIACT
+494 QVPRTGYAPAIACT
-508 FCGTRAQCATCSAPL
+508 FCGTRARCPECAAPL
-523 SLGARGG
+523 SQRGRNG
-530 PLHCRVC
+530 PLHCTVC
-537 GRREDAY
+537 GRREDGY
-544 RCPECDRTQVRAMV
+544 RCPECDRTHVRAMV
-558 VGSARTAE
+558 IGSTRTAE
-566 ELHRNFPD
+566 ELHRAFPD

-588 DDAVPGT
+588 DEAVPEH
-595 GIVVSTPGAE
+595 GIVVATPGAE
-605 PAPDG
+605 PAPPG
-610 GYAACLLL
+610 RYSACLLL

-635 VRRWRD
+635 VRRWRG
-641 AIALVRTADEGG
+641 AISLVRTAEEGG
-653 EVLVVGTATLPAIR
+653 EVLVVGTSTLPAIR
-667 DLVAHRSGLFLDRV
+667 DLVAHRSALFLDRV

-691 PFRRVAEVVGDRE
+691 PFRRVAEVVGERE
-704 ACRAFLES
+704 ACRGFLET

-717 GTEVLGPVDL
+717 GTEVLGPVEL
-727 EGLDDAGRARA
+727 EGPDQAGRARA
-738 VLRLEPQRSRE
+738 VLRIEPRRSRE
-749 LAAALRAG
+749 LAAALRSG

-762 ARKARGSLRVRLDP
+762 ARKDRGSLRVRLDP

>member
-1 MRPGRGAQALTTPAQ
+1 MRPGGGAQALTSTAH
-16 GAAGEREEGPATGQA
+16 GAAGEREEGPADGQA
-31 PLFAAPAVAVPD
+31 PLFAAPAASVPAVAENATA
-43 QSPSAAAAEDPDRPG
+43 SPDRPDAVRG
-58 AARASGLRTTAG
+58 PGLRTTAG
-70 FEVVDD
+70 FEVVSE

-123 IVLGRHAEPSTDR
+123 IVLERRAEPTTDR
-136 AFAPL
+136 ALAPL

-152 AAMMRV
+152 PTMMRV
-158 CEEVAERCAGT
+158 CEDVAERSAGT

-186 KADRAAVEKE
+186 KADRAAAEKEEAAAAEAE
-196 AAEQE
+196 AAEDLE
-201 VAEKDAVT
+201 STESADDAEPAATTDAAET
-209 GDDSAGDSPRGSE
+209 GHDEQTVSAAD
-222 GAEDSPSADGPAP
+222 PSA
-235 EEAPS
+235 EAP
-240 DDVDTDPDAGPE
+240 V
-252 ADAPPAAP
+252 
-260 PAPRPGDRYP
+260 APRHADRYP
-270 ALSALLSRAGSPT
+270 GLAALLSRAGSAE

-289 SMVLDPVDPWT
+289 SLVLDPVDPWT
-300 AVAADAIADLGE
+300 AIAAESIAALGP

-333 TARGIDHEI
+333 TERGIAHEV

-361 GATRVVLGNRSA
+361 GATRVVLGSRSA

-380 LSLIIC
+380 LALVIC

-412 AEERAALL
+412 AEERCALL

-427 VTMRALID
+427 VTMRALTD

-441 LAPRPA
+441 LDPVPA

-480 RVLRR
+480 RVLRK
-485 GLARGPVLV
+485 GLKTGPVLV
-494 QVPRSGYAPAIACT
+494 QVPRTGYAPAIACT
-508 FCGTRAQCATCSAPL
+508 FCGTRARCPECAAPL
-523 SLGARGG
+523 SQRGRNG
-530 PLHCRVC
+530 PLHCTVC
-537 GRREDAY
+537 GRREDGY
-544 RCPECDRTQVRAMV
+544 RCPECDRTHVRAMV
-558 VGSARTAE
+558 IGSTRTAE
-566 ELHRNFPD
+566 ELHRAFPD

-588 DDAVPGT
+588 DDAVPEH
-595 GIVVSTPGAE
+595 GIVVATPGAE
-605 PAPDG
+605 PAPPG
-610 GYAACLLL
+610 RYSACLLL

-635 VRRWRD
+635 VRRWRG
-641 AIALVRTADEGG
+641 AISLVRTAEEGG
-653 EVLVVGTATLPAIR
+653 EVLVVGTSTLPAIR
-667 DLVAHRSGLFLDRV
+667 DLVAHRSALFLDRV

-691 PFRRVAEVVGDRE
+691 PFRRVAEVVGERE
-704 ACRAFLES
+704 ACRGFLET

-727 EGLDDAGRARA
+727 EGPDQAGRARA
-738 VLRLEPQRSRE
+738 VLRIEPRRSRE
-749 LAAALRAG
+749 LAAALRSG

-762 ARKARGSLRVRLDP
+762 ARKDRGSLRVRLDP

>member
-1 MRPGRGAQALTTPAQ
+1 MRPGGGAQALTSTAH
-16 GAAGEREEGPATGQA
+16 GAAGEREEGPADGQA
-31 PLFAAPAVAVPD
+31 PLFAAPAASVPAVAENATA
-43 QSPSAAAAEDPDRPG
+43 SPDRPDAVRG
-58 AARASGLRTTAG
+58 PGLRTTAG
-70 FEVVDD
+70 FEVVSE

-123 IVLGRHAEPSTDR
+123 IVLERRAEPTTDR
-136 AFAPL
+136 ALAPL

-152 AAMMRV
+152 PAMMRV
-158 CEEVAERCAGT
+158 CEDVAERSAGT

-186 KADRAAVEKE
+186 KADRAAAEKEEAAAAEAEAEAE
-196 AAEQE
+196 AAEDLE
-201 VAEKDAVT
+201 STESADDAEPAATTDAAET
-209 GDDSAGDSPRGSE
+209 GHDEQTVPAAD
-222 GAEDSPSADGPAP
+222 PSA
-235 EEAPS
+235 EAP
-240 DDVDTDPDAGPE
+240 V
-252 ADAPPAAP
+252 
-260 PAPRPGDRYP
+260 APRHADRYP
-270 ALSALLSRAGSPT
+270 GLAALLSRAGSAE

-289 SMVLDPVDPWT
+289 SLVLDPVDPWT
-300 AVAADAIADLGE
+300 AIAAESIAALGP

-333 TARGIDHEI
+333 TERGIAHEV

-361 GATRVVLGNRSA
+361 GATRVVLGSRSA

-380 LSLIIC
+380 LALVIC

-412 AEERAALL
+412 AEERCALL

-427 VTMRALID
+427 VTMRALTD

-441 LAPRPA
+441 LDPVPA

-480 RVLRR
+480 RVLRK
-485 GLARGPVLV
+485 GLQGGPVLV
-494 QVPRSGYAPAIACT
+494 QVPRTGYAPAIACT
-508 FCGTRAQCATCSAPL
+508 FCGTRARCPECAAPL
-523 SLGARGG
+523 SQRGRNG
-530 PLHCRVC
+530 PLHCTVC
-537 GRREDAY
+537 GRREDGY
-544 RCPECDRTQVRAMV
+544 RCPECDRTHVRAMV
-558 VGSARTAE
+558 IGSTRTAE
-566 ELHRNFPD
+566 ELHRAFPD

-588 DDAVPGT
+588 DEAVPEH
-595 GIVVSTPGAE
+595 GIVVATPGAE
-605 PAPDG
+605 PAPPG
-610 GYAACLLL
+610 RYSACLLL

-635 VRRWRD
+635 VRRWRG
-641 AIALVRTADEGG
+641 AISLVRTAEEGG
-653 EVLVVGTATLPAIR
+653 EVLVVGTSTLPAIR
-667 DLVAHRSGLFLDRV
+667 DLVAHRSALFLDRV

-691 PFRRVAEVVGDRE
+691 PFRRVAEVVGERE
-704 ACRAFLES
+704 ACRGFLET

-717 GTEVLGPVDL
+717 GTEVLGPVEL
-727 EGLDDAGRARA
+727 EGPDQAGRARA
-738 VLRLEPQRSRE
+738 VLRIEPRRSRE
-749 LAAALRAG
+749 LAAALRSG

-762 ARKARGSLRVRLDP
+762 ARKDRGSLRVRLDP